1 METKP
6 NFKGVRILAFT
17 TGYAGPYAGRLLAN
31 YGAEV
36 IKIESRKGGLDTF
49 RHYGQH
55 KDIDEA
61 PRFIEC
67 NLGVRS
73 LAINL
78 KTSHRRKLDPRTRRQ
93 VGCDLA
99 EFSP

>member
-1 METKP
+1 MDAT
-6 NFKGVRILAFT
+6 NHILKGIRVLAFT

-36 IKIESRKGGLDTF
+36 IKVESRKGGLDTF

-61 PRFIEC
+61 PRFLEC
-67 NLGVRS
+67 NLDER
-73 LAINL
+73 
-78 KTSHRRKLDPRTRRQ
+78 
-93 VGCDLA
+93 
-99 EFSP
+99 